1 MTWGDQ
7 IFEHDNAGRGTSAST
22 RVEPEL
28 RPWDDGPPE
37 LMVASARDRATALW
51 PALALAGAA
60 AVVVAG
66 LVFRFWTRSDLWL
79 DEALTV
85 NVARLPLHRL
95 PAALRHDGAPPLYYV
110 LLHFWTGVFGT
121 SDAAVRSLSG
131 VFSVAALPLMWVA
144 GTRAGGRERGR
155 VTAVAAVILLAS
167 SPFAVRYATETRMY
181 SLIVLLV
188 LIGYLALTAAVDSEG
203 SAPVALGGVALVTAL
218 LLYTHYWALY
228 LIALVGGVLL
238 GKGRRARGS
247 VRQKYLSCL
256 VAMAAGGVLFV
267 PWLPSLVF
275 QLRHTGTPWAE
286 PASFSAMVNAVS
298 EFAGGRSS
306 TGRAL
311 GLTFFALAGFGLFGA
326 PIDSHRIEIDL
337 RTRPWARGVTAVT
350 AGTLIV
356 AITVGLVSHSTFA
369 SRYTA
374 VVYVPFI
381 LLVAL
386 GTSVLTDA
394 RIRAA
399 MLAGAAAV
407 GLITC
412 TLNVRTNRTEAG
424 KVAAAITA
432 AIKPGDVVAYCPDQ
446 LGPGTSRLLPE
457 SVDQVTYPRAARPQF
472 VDWVDYADHNA
483 AGDPVA
489 FARLLDARAGP
500 GHSVWMVWS
509 PQYRTLGIAC
519 ERINQQLV
527 SLRPAATEVVPLDVN
542 RYFEH
547 ADLVR
552 YAPR

>member
-1 MTWGDQ
+1 
-7 IFEHDNAGRGTSAST
+7 
-22 RVEPEL
+22 V
-28 RPWDDGPPE
+28 
-37 LMVASARDRATALW
+37 
-51 PALALAGAA
+51 
-60 AVVVAG
+60 
-66 LVFRFWTRSDLWL
+66 
-79 DEALTV
+79 
-85 NVARLPLHRL
+85 
-95 PAALRHDGAPPLYYV
+95 
-110 LLHFWTGVFGT
+110 
-121 SDAAVRSLSG
+121 AVRSLSG
-131 VFSVAALPLMWVA
+131 VFSVAAMPLMWVA
-144 GTRAGGRERGR
+144 GKRAGGRERGR
-155 VTAVAAVILLAS
+155 VTAVAAVILMAS
-167 SPFAVRYATETRMY
+167 SPFAVRYATENRMY
-181 SLIVLLV
+181 SLVVVLV
-188 LIGYLALTAAVDSEG
+188 LIGYLALTAALEGDG
-203 SAPVALGGVALVTAL
+203 SARVALGGVAVVTAL

-228 LIALVGGVLL
+228 LVAVVGGVLL
-238 GKGRRARGS
+238 GKGWRASGS
-247 VRQKYLSCL
+247 VRRNYLSC
-256 VAMAAGGVLFV
+256 AAAIAVGCALFV

-311 GLTFFALAGFGLFGA
+311 GLTFFALAGFGLLGA
-326 PIDSHRIEIDL
+326 PIDRHRIEVDL
-337 RTRPWARGVTAVT
+337 RTRPRARGVTVVT

-356 AITVGLVSHSTFA
+356 AITIGLVSHSTFA

-374 VVYVPFI
+374 VVYVPFV

-386 GTSVLTDA
+386 GVGVLADA
-394 RIRAA
+394 RIRAVV
-399 MLAGAAAV
+399 LAGAAAF

-432 AIKPGDVVAYCPDQ
+432 AVKPGDVVAYCPDQ
-446 LGPGTSRLLPE
+446 LGPATSRKLAA

-472 VDWVDYADHNA
+472 VDWVDYPDRNA
-483 AGDPVA
+483 AGDPAA

-509 PQYRTLGIAC
+509 PQYRTLGVAC

-527 SLRPAATEVVPLDVN
+527 SLRPAATEVVPLDVT